1 MTVGLQACGREQECI
16 DLYKVL
22 EQQHPSAKIKRQA
35 EQLRFIMEAPRL
47 KLRPDER
54 VSVPVLEAG
63 GRFVCAT
70 SPSCIAPQ
78 VPAQS
83 LSAATCHSAYLKLH
97 VSACACSW
105 RPVRAPLGELRCPAW
120 PLASFDIAN
129 CECACLQ
136 KL

>member
-1 MTVGLQACGREQECI
+1 M
-16 DLYKVL
+16 YKVL

-63 GRFVCAT
+63 GRFVCAA

-78 VPAQS
+78 APSTVFERGHLAQS
-83 LSAATCHSAYLKLH
+83 MPQAACQ
-97 VSACACSW
+97 
-105 RPVRAPLGELRCPAW
+105 
-120 PLASFDIAN
+120 
-129 CECACLQ
+129 CLC
-136 KL
+136 L

>member
-1 MTVGLQACGREQECI
+1 MQACGREQECI

-63 GRFVCAT
+63 GRFVCAA
-70 SPSCIAPQ
+70 SPSCLAPQ
-78 VPAQS
+78 VPSPVFERGYLPQCIPQ
-83 LSAATCHSAYLKLH
+83 AACQ
-97 VSACACSW
+97 
-105 RPVRAPLGELRCPAW
+105 
-120 PLASFDIAN
+120 
-129 CECACLQ
+129 CLC
-136 KL
+136 L